1 MKHDHAYS
9 KRFKDDISPEKA
21 YDYFHT
27 LPLDTDEFRCDK
39 HCPVPVTLVN
49 VRSTPEKWK
58 VPPYFKYHSGYDDKH
73 SSQCPNS
80 LKIVKTSPTSSRSMA
95 EQSDTP
101 SNKIIISLSN
111 QSPTSYEDV
120 GMSIQNLSERKTI
133 KSISVNDS
141 SLSVKQRS
149 THISKLS
156 SAVNLFH
163 SNPNTVANFNGVIGL
178 VKDFFH
184 ELRIGQYKLSI
195 DQKIYYGK
203 ASIKLV
209 TTRDKKELY
218 LLQFEQKCQLGNA
231 YFERPSTFLHKE
243 SLEGNSLLQ
252 RRLKNSYE
260 TGQLFHLYF
269 WGSFVTT
276 NQNRIRFVRQKPFYS
291 DELLLS
297 HLYVDNLQSK

>member
-95 EQSDTP
+95 EQSYTP

-133 KSISVNDS
+133 S
-141 SLSVKQRS
+141 Q
-149 THISKLS
+149 
-156 SAVNLFH
+156 
-163 SNPNTVANFNGVIGL
+163 
-178 VKDFFH
+178 
-184 ELRIGQYKLSI
+184 
-195 DQKIYYGK
+195 
-203 ASIKLV
+203 
-209 TTRDKKELY
+209 
-218 LLQFEQKCQLGNA
+218 
-231 YFERPSTFLHKE
+231 
-243 SLEGNSLLQ
+243 
-252 RRLKNSYE
+252 
-260 TGQLFHLYF
+260 
-269 WGSFVTT
+269 
-276 NQNRIRFVRQKPFYS
+276 
-291 DELLLS
+291 
-297 HLYVDNLQSK
+297 